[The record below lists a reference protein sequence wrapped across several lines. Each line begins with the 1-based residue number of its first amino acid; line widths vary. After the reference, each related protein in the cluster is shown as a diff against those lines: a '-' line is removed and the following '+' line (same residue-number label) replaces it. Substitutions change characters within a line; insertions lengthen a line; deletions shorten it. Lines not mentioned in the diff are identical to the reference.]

1 MRPRPQ
7 RKSSAAFCV
16 KSAWRSLRNRRF
28 TTDFFCFLAKYL
40 EDMSECQ
47 HEARRSVLLS
57 SARALAKIARR
68 YARRLVHQARATADR
83 NEKCGAAFDARP
95 DRASFRGETE
105 EFRPA
110 RLYRREL
117 AGPCECRSVEIASN
131 PDQSRQQCTQNSR
144 PSVL

>member
-1 MRPRPQ
+1 
-7 RKSSAAFCV
+7 
-16 KSAWRSLRNRRF
+16 
-28 TTDFFCFLAKYL
+28 
-40 EDMSECQ
+40 MSECQ

-68 YARRLVHQARATADR
+68 YARRRVHQARATAER

-117 AGPCECRSVEIASN
+117 AGPCECRSVERSGLKPQAAA
-131 PDQSRQQCTQNSR
+131 PCR
-144 PSVL
+144 